1 MRSNRKLHIT
11 IIKKDNPDDLNSKL
25 EELIPMLSK
34 YNHIVINMQ
43 GFKCGEL
50 LETIRPLTTR
60 NVSATLI
67 VHDGK
72 YEDSDNYE
80 EKLIID

>member
-1 MRSNRKLHIT
+1 MKSNRKLHIT
-11 IIKKDNPDDLNSKL
+11 VIKKSNPISLNLRL

-34 YNHIVINMQ
+34 YTHIVINMR

-50 LETIRPLTTR
+50 FETIRPLTTR
-60 NVSATLI
+60 SISATLI
-67 VHDGK
+67 VHNGE
-72 YEDSDNYE
+72 YEDSDNYD